1 MSERF
6 ASDLIFIL
14 VVLLVAAAIGFLIG
28 YFIRRYF
35 HLKFSQIEEEIN
47 SLKEWKK
54 SAEEEHVHLMKRY
67 TGCEGLIEKLRS
79 DFESYKLEERSYFS
93 AAEAMPEMVFEA
105 DAAAEVFGFKFE
117 PDDLKIIEGIGEKIE
132 SILKSNG
139 IESWWRLARTEP
151 EKIKDILVNT
161 GGPRYKMHEPR
172 TWPEQ
177 ALLAFQG
184 KWSELKKYQDELNAG
199 R

>member
-6 ASDLIFIL
+6 ASDLIFII

-28 YFIRRYF
+28 YLIRRYY
-35 HLKFSQIEEEIN
+35 HLKLSQVEEEIT

-54 SAEEEHVHLMKRY
+54 SAEEEHVQLMNRCA
-67 TGCEGLIEKLRS
+67 GCEGEIEKLRS
-79 DFESYKLEERSYFS
+79 DFESYKLEERSYLT
-93 AAEAMPEMVFEA
+93 AAEAMPEMVFDA
-105 DAAAEVFGFKFE
+105 NAAAEVFGYKFE

-132 SILKSNG
+132 SILKTNG
-139 IESWWRLARTEP
+139 IESWWRLARTTP
-151 EKIKDILVNT
+151 EKIKDILINI
-161 GGPRYKMHEPR
+161 GGPRYNMHEPR

-177 ALLAFQG
+177 ALLAFRG
-184 KWSELKKYQDELNAG
+184 RWSELKNYQDELNAG